1 MRRPFYRQN
10 WFVEGSAV
18 LLTLVGFVFLF
29 QTELFAIYR
38 AYILWTTQTARGA
51 ELLLALARPIGTL
64 GIVVVAAIFTHL
76 TFSALVSQFVLPVN
90 TPEERKRALTHFF
103 LGASGPAI
111 LVRNGRL
118 EGSAAEKERRI
129 KSAGVILVDSASGIV
144 LRTDTEFKRAC
155 GPGVVFTE
163 TGEYIAENGTLD
175 LRQQERIE
183 PGVKAF
189 TRDGIEVEV
198 DLRVVF
204 VLDSGERS
212 PLRDWRDPNT
222 PPFGF
227 NPESAYRAV
236 YGRAYR
242 DRIASE
248 WERLPGLLAADVWRE
263 LLAQQD
269 FEQLFSDPDP
279 AFALLED
286 LQYQIEHRLTDWA
299 ESGQSHEYRVLQ
311 ERGLRVLSV
320 RLLNLK
326 LPPAV
331 EQKRIL
337 QLQEQWR
344 AQVKKA
350 VEDQHPDLKAA
361 RDEGR
366 RQGELH
372 LLRATTEGLREQ
384 LAQGATPDVAETGYS
399 LVEGT
404 RRVLNEL
411 EYSPERE
418 EMSKTLTEI
427 EVWLRQSRVRET
439 APGGAE

>member
-10 WFVEGSAV
+10 WFVEGAAALLV
-18 LLTLVGFVFLF
+18 LGGFLFLF
-29 QTELFAIYR
+29 QDELFAIYG
-38 AYILWTTQTARGA
+38 ALGFWQGQPERGA
-51 ELLLALARPIGTL
+51 ELLVALTRPVGTL
-64 GIVVVAAIFTHL
+64 GVVFIATIFTFF

-90 TPEERKRALTHFF
+90 TPEERRRARSHFF

-118 EGSAAEKERRI
+118 VGSAAEKERRI
-129 KSAGVILVDSASGIV
+129 KAAGVILVDSASGVV

-155 GPGVVFTE
+155 GPGVIFTE
-163 TGEYIAENGTLD
+163 EGEYIAENGTLD

-189 TRDGIEVEV
+189 TRDGIEIEA

-204 VLDSGERS
+204 VLDSGERN

-269 FEQLFSDPDP
+269 FEQLFNDPDP

-286 LQYQIEHRLTDWA
+286 LQYQIEQRLTGWA
-299 ESGQSHEYRVLQ
+299 ESGQSHEYRVLK

-326 LPPAV
+326 LPTAV

-372 LLRATTEGLREQ
+372 LLRTTTERLREQ
-384 LAQGATPDVAETGYS
+384 LAQGAEPDAAETGYY

-411 EYSPERE
+411 EFSPEQE
-418 EMSKTLTEI
+418 EMRKTLTEM
-427 EVWLRQSRVRET
+427 EVWLRHNQLKET
-439 APGGAE
+439 ALGGAK

>member
-10 WFVEGSAV
+10 WFVEGAAV
-18 LLTLVGFVFLF
+18 LLTLAGFLFLF
-29 QTELFAIYR
+29 QTELFAFYQVYVR
-38 AYILWTTQTARGA
+38 WTTQTVHGV

-64 GIVVVAAIFTHL
+64 GIAAVAAIITHL
-76 TFSALVSQFVLPVN
+76 SFSALVSQFVLPVN
-90 TPEERKRALTHFF
+90 TPEERRRALTHFF
-103 LGASGPAI
+103 LGASGSAI

-118 EGSAAEKERRI
+118 VGSAAEKERRI
-129 KSAGVILVDSASGIV
+129 KSAGVILVDSASAIV

-163 TGEYIAENGTLD
+163 EGEYIAENGTLD

-183 PGVKAF
+183 SSVRAF

-212 PLRDWRDPNT
+212 PLRDWRNPNT

-269 FEQLFSDPDP
+269 FEQLFNDPDP
-279 AFALLED
+279 DLALLED
-286 LQYQIEHRLTDWA
+286 LQYQIEHRLTGWA
-299 ESGQSHEYRVLQ
+299 EAGQSREYQVLK

-361 RDEGR
+361 REEGR

-372 LLRATTEGLREQ
+372 LLRVTTEWLREQ
-384 LAQGATPDVAETGYS
+384 LAQGAKPDVAETGYH
-399 LVEGT
+399 LVEST

-418 EMSKTLTEI
+418 EIRKTLTEL
-427 EVWLRQSRVRET
+427 EVWLRQNQVRET
-439 APGGAE
+439 ALGGGA

>member
-1 MRRPFYRQN
+1 MKRPFYRQN
-10 WFVEGSAV
+10 WFVEWVTV
-18 LLTLVGFVFLF
+18 LLTLAGFLFLF
-29 QTELFAIYR
+29 QSELFAFYQVYVSW
-38 AYILWTTQTARGA
+38 ATQTAQGV
-51 ELLLALARPIGTL
+51 ELLLALVRPIGTL
-64 GIVVVAAIFTHL
+64 GVAVIAAIFTYL
-76 TFSALVSQFVLPVN
+76 SFSALVSQFVLPVN
-90 TPEERKRALTHFF
+90 TPEERKQALEYFF
-103 LGASGPAI
+103 QGASGPAI

-129 KSAGVILVDSASGIV
+129 KSAGVILVDSVSGIV

-155 GPGVVFTE
+155 GPGVVFTRE
-163 TGEYIAENGTLD
+163 GEYIAENGTLD

-183 PGVKAF
+183 PGVRAF
-189 TRDGIEVEV
+189 TRDGIEVEA

-222 PPFGF
+222 PPFAF

-242 DRIASE
+242 DRVASE
-248 WERLPGLLAADVWRE
+248 WERLPCLLAADVWRE

-269 FEQLFSDPDP
+269 FEQLFTDPDP
-279 AFALLED
+279 DLALLED
-286 LQYQIEHRLTDWA
+286 LQYQIEQRLTGWA
-299 ESGQSHEYRVLQ
+299 ESGQSREYQVLK

-337 QLQEQWR
+337 QLQEQLR
-344 AQVKKA
+344 AQVKRA
-350 VEDQHPDLKAA
+350 VEEQHPDLKAA
-361 RDEGR
+361 REEGR

-372 LLRATTEGLREQ
+372 LLRATTEWLREQ
-384 LAQGATPDVAETGYS
+384 LAQGAAPDAAETAYS

-411 EYSPERE
+411 EFSPEQE
-418 EMSKTLTEI
+418 EMRKTLTEI
-427 EVWLRQSRVRET
+427 EVWLRHNQVRET
-439 APGGAE
+439 ALGAAE